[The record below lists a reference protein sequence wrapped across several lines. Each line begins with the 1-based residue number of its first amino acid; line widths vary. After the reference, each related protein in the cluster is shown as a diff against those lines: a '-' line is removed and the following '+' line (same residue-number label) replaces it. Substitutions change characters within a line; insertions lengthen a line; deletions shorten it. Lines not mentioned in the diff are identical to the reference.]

1 MPVILMVYSCRLRA
15 YKLKKILLKLCLC
28 FCFFG
33 RFVPTV
39 TMHLWNAPS
48 LMTLS
53 GLPGDKY
60 FLHISRQS
68 SSVWSSIWSLF
79 CSLISCGLGFKIY
92 PTFPLWDLQ
101 NLSHRNQN
109 LNSYVR
115 NQLSTLFLIKKQWII
130 TWSDPISVD

>member
-1 MPVILMVYSCRLRA
+1 MSACDFNGIQLPFKGIQIKKDFAEIMFMFLFFWALCSNSDHA
-15 YKLKKILLKLCLC
+15 PLKCAIINDIKC
-28 FCFFG
+28 
-33 RFVPTV
+33 
-39 TMHLWNAPS
+39 
-48 LMTLS
+48 
-53 GLPGDKY
+53 LPGDKY
-60 FLHISRQS
+60 SLHISRQS

-115 NQLSTLFLIKKQWII
+115 NQLSTLFLIKKQ
-130 TWSDPISVD
+130 